1 MPNYFPFKT
10 LGLIK
15 GPFLKVKIFH
25 ALKGGPTLKRL
36 VKPKIY
42 RKGSVLFG
50 KDDPFGEMVIVLKGT
65 LNVMLEQALELG
77 EWDIFG
83 KELLGEIII
92 SSRMSPP
99 PSSPSHPPSRAEVKA
114 NKKVDAF
121 VISANDL
128 QLLMKDV
135 ELKKVMVNISPY
147 LSGQIRLHFCLP
159 LLSKLPALEKV
170 HEKALEALCK
180 QAVPVSFSPL
190 SVLVRDCSDINKM
203 FIIVSVRLRSYD
215 KKVGILSK
223 ECSDKF
229 LGEELLQQ
237 ALNTDSSDNLK
248 PPVSTILIRAVT
260 KVEAFRLMASHVRWM
275 CQEFRKRFYEEEWT
289 INVFKKWFP
298 SR

>member
-25 ALKGGPTLKRL
+25 ALKGGPTLKCL

-42 RKGSVLFG
+42 RKGSVMFG
-50 KDDPFGEMVIVLKGT
+50 KDDPVCEMVIVLKVT
-65 LNVMLEQALELG
+65 LKL
-77 EWDIFG
+77 F
-83 KELLGEIII
+83 
-92 SSRMSPP
+92 
-99 PSSPSHPPSRAEVKA
+99 
-114 NKKVDAF
+114 
-121 VISANDL
+121 
-128 QLLMKDV
+128 MKDV
-135 ELKKVMVNISPY
+135 ELKKVMGNISPY

-159 LLSKLPALEKV
+159 LLSKLPTLEKV

-180 QAVPVSFSPL
+180 RAVPMSFSPL
-190 SVLVRDCSDINKM
+190 SVLVRDYSDINKM
-203 FIIVSVRLRSYD
+203 FIIVSGRLRSYD

-248 PPVSTILIRAVT
+248 PPVSTILIQAVK
-260 KVEAFRLMASHVRWM
+260 KVEAFRLMASDVKWV
-275 CQEFRKRFYEEEWT
+275 CQEFQKQFYEEEWT
-289 INVFKKWFP
+289 VNVFKSGFQQVNDYEHVGNDILSISCMRTLFLIHMSCRIFILELISNFVLFSP
-298 SR
+298 CPFN